1 MCPASS
7 SSASGAHFRR
17 KGLMS
22 DFKIRPALKVFA
34 FIAVAHLAMVAYG
47 AAGLHFPEDN
57 LIGATLNY
65 YSEMTGAAAGYG
77 FFAPGVDSQIRAQ
90 FEISHSDGHSSLVQL
105 ESGRNSEFYLRTG
118 DIIENFED
126 QDVDDPTKFQRDLST
141 SLSGTVFARYPDA
154 RSVTIHLDKFE
165 AISMADYRNGQR
177 PDWKR
182 LYSATFTKKG
192 ETLQ

>member
-1 MCPASS
+1 M
-7 SSASGAHFRR
+7 
-17 KGLMS
+17 
-22 DFKIRPALKVFA
+22 
-34 FIAVAHLAMVAYG
+34 AHLAFVAYG
-47 AAGLHFPEDN
+47 AAERHFSEDN
-57 LIGATLNY
+57 LIGAALNY
-65 YSEMTGAAAGYG
+65 YSEMTGAGASYG

-90 FEISHSDGHSSLVQL
+90 FEILHSNGQSSLVQL

-126 QDVDDPTKFQRDLST
+126 QDSDDPMKFQRDLST
-141 SLSGTVFARYPDA
+141 SLSGTIFARYPDA

-165 AISMADYRNGQR
+165 VVSMADYRNGQR

-192 ETLQ
+192 ETL